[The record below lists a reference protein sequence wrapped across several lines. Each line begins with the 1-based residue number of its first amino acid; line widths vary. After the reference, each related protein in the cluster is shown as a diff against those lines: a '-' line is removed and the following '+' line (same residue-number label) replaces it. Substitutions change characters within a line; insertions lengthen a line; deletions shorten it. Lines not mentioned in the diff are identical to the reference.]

1 MQNFIKLANENPW
14 FALTLILVLIL
25 IFNIIKRT
33 HKWVLLTYITIYI
46 MLTCIFLNKRLLVIN
61 PTNLDILYYYVYCVY
76 IVNNTIFLILSHI
89 I

>member
-33 HKWVLLTYITIYI
+33 RKWVLLTYFPIYI
-46 MLTCIFLNKRLLVIN
+46 MLTCIIWINTLISIHFNVFILNDIILV
-61 PTNLDILYYYVYCVY
+61 LY
-76 IVNNTIFLILSHI
+76 
-89 I
+89 

>member
-61 PTNLDILYYYVYCVY
+61 PINLDILYYYVYCVY
-76 IVNNTIFLILSHI
+76 IVNNTIFLIFSHI

>member
-14 FALTLILVLIL
+14 FALALILVLIL

-33 HKWVLLTYITIYI
+33 HKWVLFTYFTIYI

-61 PTNLDILYYYVYCVY
+61 LANINIFYYYLYYEKY
-76 IVNNTIFLILSHI
+76 H
-89 I
+89 

>member
-33 HKWVLLTYITIYI
+33 RK
-46 MLTCIFLNKRLLVIN
+46 
-61 PTNLDILYYYVYCVY
+61 
-76 IVNNTIFLILSHI
+76 
-89 I
+89 

>member
-14 FALTLILVLIL
+14 LALTLILVLIL

-33 HKWVLLTYITIYI
+33 RKWVLLTYFTIYI

-61 PTNLDILYYYVYCVY
+61 PINLDILYYYVYCVY
-76 IVNNTIFLILSHI
+76 IVNNTIFLIFSHI